1 MRDRRVFTIQYYLI
15 LVWIH
20 WDGIVLGMEATPNN
34 RISALIGATAQAL
47 GGNLILDKVADLI
60 CGELDRLSTGA
71 DLSESES
78 VAAVQSPT
86 DSATEPVD
94 GLPAGLTW
102 TAAASEQPVKKVA
115 ALAVRH
121 ASKGVVLRNESGTL
135 HYAHHDIATNQ
146 LRVPSGFRTS
156 RSKAIEYEIPRNGA
170 YRWRL
175 VGFVEGPST

>member
-1 MRDRRVFTIQYYLI
+1 MD
-15 LVWIH
+15 
-20 WDGIVLGMEATPNN
+20 ATPTN
-34 RISALIGATAQAL
+34 RISALIGATANAL

-60 CGELDRLSTGA
+60 CAELDRLSA
-71 DLSESES
+71 ESDLSNPET
-78 VAAVQSPT
+78 AATVLSPF
-86 DSATEPVD
+86 DLEGELVN
-94 GLPAGLTW
+94 GLPAGSTW
-102 TAAASEQPVKKVA
+102 TPAASEQPVKKVA

-121 ASKGVVLRNESGTL
+121 ASKGVILRSESGTL
-135 HYAHHDIATNQ
+135 HYAHYDSATNQ